1 MICPC
6 NPESPLALSWLL
18 PSLCTSLF
26 LWLWPLLWDACF
38 LLLVEVHRPASWARC
53 RSTQLLLGARLGPRH
68 WKQGYVDVHTPTT
81 NRSIFKLYRHLCI
94 CMCVCVY
101 IYMHMYNIYIYIYI
115 DIHKSI
121 YISIY
126 WSIYI
131 SMYIYLHIIY
141 TYIWNLGNAIIY
153 SLLHV
158 FVLNPSDS
166 SSSS

>member
-94 CMCVCVY
+94 CMCVY
-101 IYMHMYNIYIYIYI
+101 IYICTCTIYIYI

-131 SMYIYLHIIY
+131 SMYIYIY
-141 TYIWNLGNAIIY
+141 ILYIRTSGIWAMQ
-153 SLLHV
+153 
-158 FVLNPSDS
+158 
-166 SSSS
+166 

>member
-26 LWLWPLLWDACF
+26 LWLWPLVWDACF

-94 CMCVCVY
+94 CMCVY
-101 IYMHMYNIYIYIYI
+101 IYMHMYIIYMYIYIYKVHIHIYLLI
-115 DIHKSI
+115 DLYIYVYVYI
-121 YISIY
+121 YIL
-126 WSIYI
+126 YI
-131 SMYIYLHIIY
+131 RTSG
-141 TYIWNLGNAIIY
+141 IW
-153 SLLHV
+153 V
-158 FVLNPSDS
+158 MQ
-166 SSSS
+166 